1 MPAHAEMSGPKTTLS
16 RAAATS
22 APTCSQTSAAPN
34 IKIRAA
40 TGKQLPRRRGA
51 QRRGS
56 RHPGISSVNG
66 GPHQTVQ
73 LKYRADT
80 DGLRAVAVIAV
91 VLYQAFPS
99 LMPSGFIGVDIF
111 FVISGYLIT
120 EIIVS
125 GLDGPTGFS
134 FADFYARRIRRISPA
149 LITVLF
155 ATVAAGVWIFLPA
168 ELASLAKNAIAS
180 AFFNANLM
188 LLSETGYFDV
198 DANQKPPLHL
208 SSLGIEEQFYLAWP
222 LALWLTPHRW
232 RRAMIVIVLTGSFA
246 LNGAFVKTHPQA
258 TFHLPF
264 TRGRKLLA
272 GALLAGVAVKNA
284 KLKEMFG
291 ALAFIFAIAF
301 FAYDARTTFPGWAA
315 LLPVVGTCLTILAE
329 GCLVSRIF
337 LSHPL
342 AAAIGRISHPLYPGI
357 GRYWFFR
364 APTCSVPSRQIEAAL
379 LVIAATVFAWPTYEV
394 IERPIQSGKL
404 GGTKTAL
411 AGMAAVAI
419 SAATALRMPPQLPP
433 DISRLVDVP
442 QGSPTESRIHQCM
455 VMLTVGDR
463 DFSAECIE
471 RQRPLIA
478 VLGDSTAAA
487 LVPGLRDLQ
496 SRHRFG
502 IAQFAMAGCQPL
514 IVKALGVSDDCLRRN
529 LNVLRLLTETRPDI
543 VLFHALWVVSGPD
556 ELRPSIEAFARDRA
570 HRDSRTCAELARRP
584 SQCRC
589 RLLLARR
596 PSAAGTHLADPH
608 R

>member
-22 APTCSQTSAAPN
+22 APTCSQTSAVPN

-40 TGKQLPRRRGA
+40 TGEQLPRRRGA

-66 GPHQTVQ
+66 GPHQTVP

-91 VLYQAFPS
+91 VLYHAFPS
-99 LMPSGFIGVDIF
+99 LCPAASSASIF
-111 FVISGYLIT
+111 SLSFRDMIT

-198 DANQKPPLHL
+198 DANQKQPLHL

-246 LNGAFVKTHPQA
+246 LNVAFVKTHPQA
-258 TFHLPF
+258 TFQLPF
-264 TRGRKLLA
+264 TRGRELLA

-342 AAAIGRISHPLYPGI
+342 AAAIGRISYPLYPGI
-357 GRYWFFR
+357 GRYRFFR
-364 APTCSVPSRQIEAAL
+364 APTCSVPSRPSKPPCWSLRRQCLPGRLMRSLNGRSGQENWAEPKQRSP
-379 LVIAATVFAWPTYEV
+379 AWPPSRSAPRLHCACRRSSRRT
-394 IERPIQSGKL
+394 S
-404 GGTKTAL
+404 
-411 AGMAAVAI
+411 AGLLT
-419 SAATALRMPPQLPP
+419 SLRG
-433 DISRLVDVP
+433 R
-442 QGSPTESRIHQCM
+442 
-455 VMLTVGDR
+455 
-463 DFSAECIE
+463 
-471 RQRPLIA
+471 
-478 VLGDSTAAA
+478 
-487 LVPGLRDLQ
+487 
-496 SRHRFG
+496 
-502 IAQFAMAGCQPL
+502 
-514 IVKALGVSDDCLRRN
+514 RRN
-529 LNVLRLLTETRPDI
+529 RGYT
-543 VLFHALWVVSGPD
+543 
-556 ELRPSIEAFARDRA
+556 
-570 HRDSRTCAELARRP
+570 
-584 SQCRC
+584 
-589 RLLLARR
+589 
-596 PSAAGTHLADPH
+596 SAW
-608 R
+608 